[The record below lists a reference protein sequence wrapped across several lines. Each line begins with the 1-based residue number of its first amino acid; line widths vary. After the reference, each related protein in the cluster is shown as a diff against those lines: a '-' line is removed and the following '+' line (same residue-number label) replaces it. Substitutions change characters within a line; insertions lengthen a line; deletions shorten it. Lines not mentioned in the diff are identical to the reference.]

1 MAASE
6 EKLNNKKNTLKY
18 LTRKLKINMSRL
30 KKEKITFK
38 INKLR
43 REIKKKGKKN
53 RILNKKNNLEI
64 KNKIETQTAPELV
77 SLLRNLLS
85 QL

>member
-1 MAASE
+1 
-6 EKLNNKKNTLKY
+6 LKY
-18 LTRKLKINMSRL
+18 LTRKLKINLSKL
-30 KKEKITFK
+30 KKKKITFK
-38 INKLR
+38 INKHR

-53 RILNKKNNLEI
+53 RTLNKKNNLEI